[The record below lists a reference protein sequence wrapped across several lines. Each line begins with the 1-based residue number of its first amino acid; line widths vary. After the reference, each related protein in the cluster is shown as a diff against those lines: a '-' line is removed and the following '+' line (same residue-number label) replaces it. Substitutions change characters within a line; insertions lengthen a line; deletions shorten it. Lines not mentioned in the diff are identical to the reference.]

1 MYLESLVCFSAHFDG
16 NNFKLL
22 LLLPTNYLFKVKL
35 VFPQKSEKQGYSWL
49 RTRKLSS
56 CKVSGERSVK
66 KGTLIE
72 ANIVVSYI
80 GMMWGERLQPLIFLR
95 VCSIAT
101 LRTFKKLRRCHALL
115 AMIEC
120 QCKKQG
126 TILSRLHSR
135 LPILAAYVQICKRK
149 VVLPLQIGNS
159 L

>member
-72 ANIVVSYI
+72 ANIVVLYI
-80 GMMWGERLQPLIFLR
+80 GMMWGG
-95 VCSIAT
+95 IAT
-101 LRTFKKLRRCHALL
+101 TNLFTGVF
-115 AMIEC
+115 
-120 QCKKQG
+120 
-126 TILSRLHSR
+126 
-135 LPILAAYVQICKRK
+135 
-149 VVLPLQIGNS
+149 NS
-159 L
+159 YSTYF